1 MSLAFA
7 RNMSPDAPIL
17 LAAVLSGRRR
27 PKRLPRSHVWL
38 KIADRLAAGIPP
50 EAAGTRPGRAAAMRA

>member
-7 RNMSPDAPIL
+7 RSISPDTPIL

-27 PKRLPRSHVWL
+27 PKRLPWGMS
-38 KIADRLAAGIPP
+38 G
-50 EAAGTRPGRAAAMRA
+50 